1 MSKALPADRSWSSLP
16 DLDLIASQTRLIL
29 RHSRK
34 FTAAGFLQSLLS
46 SVAIGR
52 ARLSYEKLYDLL
64 AVRMIK
70 SGCLAEFAAF
80 APDPRHLV

>member
-1 MSKALPADRSWSSLP
+1 MVDCASLENWRAERFRGFESHP
-16 DLDLIASQTRLIL
+16 L